1 MLEPVDC
8 SPVSS
13 FALSPTATSQW
24 LSLKALMIASVGCR
38 SNGQCKPPESHKGRH
53 KRPAFLFRTMNAIN
67 IIAISK
73 KGKSRIG
80 TKLTTAIVEQDH
92 HDKLFVVWPELNQC
106 RWIQRNNDPDFR
118 IIED

>member
-1 MLEPVDC
+1 
-8 SPVSS
+8 
-13 FALSPTATSQW
+13 
-24 LSLKALMIASVGCR
+24 LKALMIASAGWT
-38 SNGQCKPPESHKGRH
+38 SKPPDSHKGRH
-53 KRPAFLFRTMNAIN
+53 KRPALPFKTMDAIN

-92 HDKLFVVWPELNQC
+92 HDKLFVVFPELNQC

-118 IIED
+118 IIEDN